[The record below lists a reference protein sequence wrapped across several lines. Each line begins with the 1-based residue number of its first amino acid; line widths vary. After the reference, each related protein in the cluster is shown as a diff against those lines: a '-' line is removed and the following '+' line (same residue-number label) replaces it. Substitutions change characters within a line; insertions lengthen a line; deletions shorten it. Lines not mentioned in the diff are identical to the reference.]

1 MVGGWDCM
9 PGRVWGGPR
18 GESHVRVLYPLLDAE
33 MMQCC
38 EELHG
43 FPRDAGRVPRIPRPV
58 PRQRATREAG
68 GRGVLPDPSF
78 SILKAHLLTRRYA
91 GCFRAPCRA

>member
-78 SILKAHLLTRRYA
+78 FNSQGPLADQVV
-91 GCFRAPCRA
+91 CRVLPSTL